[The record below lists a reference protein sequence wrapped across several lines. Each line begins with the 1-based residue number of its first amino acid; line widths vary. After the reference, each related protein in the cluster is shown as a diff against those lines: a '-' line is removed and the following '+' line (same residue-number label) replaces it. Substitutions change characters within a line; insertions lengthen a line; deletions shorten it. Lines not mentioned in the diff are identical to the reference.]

1 MKMKELNINYEQE
14 LSKLNTSNKRKVFEK
29 LSLAALG
36 AIPWVGGVISAMASI
51 PIENKDEIS
60 NDLRTEWL
68 KEHEFKLLALKNS
81 LEEIV
86 TRISNFGE
94 EIIERIESPEYL
106 QLVNLSYRI
115 WDESAT
121 EEKRKFITNLL
132 INSSGTKL
140 CSDDVIRLFIDWIK
154 NYHELHFKIISLI
167 YKIPYINRAEI
178 WRNLSENLE
187 PPREDSA
194 EADLFKMII
203 RDLSMGG
210 VIRQYKP
217 TDYNGNFLKT
227 KKQAVTRTPLAKSA
241 FDSSEPYEITNLG
254 RQFVHYTMNENV
266 SRIEE
271 KN

>member
-1 MKMKELNINYEQE
+1 MKELNINYEQE
-14 LSKLNTSNKRKVFEK
+14 LLKLNTSNKRKVFEK
-29 LSLAALG
+29 LSLAALS

-81 LEEIV
+81 LEEIIN
-86 TRISNFGE
+86 RISNFGE
-94 EIIERIESPEYL
+94 EIVERIESPEYL
-106 QLVNLSYRI
+106 QLVNLSYRV

-167 YKIPYINRAEI
+167 YKIPHISRGEI

-227 KKQAVTRTPLAKSA
+227 KKQPVTKTSLAKSA
-241 FDSSEPYEITNLG
+241 FDNTEPYEITNLG

-271 KN
+271 KK